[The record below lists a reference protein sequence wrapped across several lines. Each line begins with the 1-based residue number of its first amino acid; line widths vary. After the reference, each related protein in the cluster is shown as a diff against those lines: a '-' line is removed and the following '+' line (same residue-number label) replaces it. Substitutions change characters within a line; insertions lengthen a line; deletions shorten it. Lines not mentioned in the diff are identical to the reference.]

1 MFVKFL
7 HKEINE
13 VRDWQQKLIRIYDLY
28 IQKDFSLESALQIFL
43 NELIQYYKDQQIE
56 SSVTW
61 AQGLLSEF
69 LTAKKGIHPFSLERI
84 SSRRHELLMTTC
96 YKILQNINDKFLAQ
110 MQKLLQTQQ
119 EAETLLKQIL
129 LGGIQLQILTPE
141 MIHQADNQVK
151 CAAIWQTMM
160 SVNNGMQQLTR
171 NLSLMVSTTDVCMIM
186 ENMAPHF

>member
-43 NELIQYYKDQQIE
+43 NELIQYYKDPQIE

-96 YKILQNINDKFLAQ
+96 
-110 MQKLLQTQQ
+110 
-119 EAETLLKQIL
+119 
-129 LGGIQLQILTPE
+129 
-141 MIHQADNQVK
+141 
-151 CAAIWQTMM
+151 
-160 SVNNGMQQLTR
+160 
-171 NLSLMVSTTDVCMIM
+171 
-186 ENMAPHF
+186 

>member
-28 IQKDFSLESALQIFL
+28 IQKDFGLESGLQIFL
-43 NELIQYYKDQQIE
+43 NDLIQYYKDQHIE

-84 SSRRHELLMTTC
+84 STRRHELLMTTC
-96 YKILQNINDKFLAQ
+96 YKIIQNINDKFLAQ
-110 MQKLLQTQQ
+110 MQKLQQTQQ

-171 NLSLMVSTTDVCMIM
+171 SLSLMVSTADVCMIM

>member
-69 LTAKKGIHPFSLERI
+69 LTAKKGIHPFLLERI